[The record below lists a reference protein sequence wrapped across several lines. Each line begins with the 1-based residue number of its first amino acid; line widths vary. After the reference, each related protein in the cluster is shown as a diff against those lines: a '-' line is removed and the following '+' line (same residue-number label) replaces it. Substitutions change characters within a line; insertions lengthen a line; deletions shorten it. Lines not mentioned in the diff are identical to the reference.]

1 MAAFQNG
8 SLRLFRVAGVDVM
21 IHWSWIVLAVLEMQ
35 FRQPIFDSPLWSAA
49 LFLAAFAIVLLHEIG
64 HVTSCRQV
72 GGTADRIV
80 LFPYAGVAVIN
91 PPPRP
96 WPVFWSAA
104 GGPLVNIALV
114 PVTILAYFL
123 CQSQGWTDNKDVNT
137 FLLLVTTAN
146 VFLLLY
152 NLLPLYP
159 LDGGQMFYAV
169 LWAIFGRVTALMIAG
184 LVGMVGCIA
193 LTGLLLLAAVRGHMG
208 LLILAFITLMMALRA
223 GAAFAQARLLSRVM
237 TGPRHRDASCPACN
251 AHPLMGNHWV
261 CDECRCRFDTFD
273 TLAECPRCFK
283 RFPETICSDCGRK
296 NTIIAWFPRAGRP
309 SQPATAATEPPFR
322 PHEEWDQDMPREYS

>member
-8 SLRLFRVAGVDVM
+8 SLRLFRVAGVDVL
-21 IHWSWIVLAVLEMQ
+21 IHWSWFVLAAIEVQ
-35 FRQPIFDSPLWSAA
+35 FRRQVFDSPLWNAAEFLA
-49 LFLAAFAIVLLHEIG
+49 LFGIVLLHEIG

-72 GGTADRIV
+72 GGTADRIM
-80 LFPYAGVAVIN
+80 LLPFAGVAVIN

-114 PVTILAYFL
+114 PVTVLVYFV
-123 CQSQGWTDNKDVNT
+123 CEWQGWTDDKNLSM
-137 FLLLVTTAN
+137 FLLTIAAGN
-146 VFLLLY
+146 VFLLLF

-159 LDGGQMFYAV
+159 LDGGQMLYAV
-169 LWAIFGRVTALMIAG
+169 LWAIFGRVPALMMAG
-184 LVGMVGCIA
+184 LIGMVGGLGVA
-193 LTGLLLLAAVRGHMG
+193 ALLLLVAVSGHMG
-208 LLILAFITLMMALRA
+208 LLILAFFSFMMALRA

-237 TGPRHRDASCPACN
+237 TGPRHRDAACPACS

-283 RFPETICSDCGRK
+283 RFPETICPDCGRK
-296 NTIIAWFPRAGRP
+296 NTIIAWFPRAARP
-309 SQPATAATEPPFR
+309 TPPAPAAAEPPFR
-322 PHEEWDQDMPREYS
+322 PHEEWDQDMPREYY